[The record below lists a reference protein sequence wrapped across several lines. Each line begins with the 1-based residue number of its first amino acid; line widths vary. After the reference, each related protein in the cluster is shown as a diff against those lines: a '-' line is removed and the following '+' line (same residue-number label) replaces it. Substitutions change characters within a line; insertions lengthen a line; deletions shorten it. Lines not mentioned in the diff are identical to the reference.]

1 MCPVDATCGNGT
13 PCRERENAFIL
24 AMISGFNPPPPG
36 VLIEVA
42 KCGDA
47 PGPRRAALIWAMDP
61 DGADMPTL
69 PAWDGKD
76 GVDA

>member
-1 MCPVDATCGNGT
+1 M

-24 AMISGFNPPPPG
+24 AIISGFNPPLPG
-36 VLIEVA
+36 VLIEA
-42 KCGDA
+42 GCGDA

-61 DGADMPTL
+61 DGADMPAL
-69 PAWDGKD
+69 PAGIGSD